1 MTTEATPGN
10 ARLNDELGPNAQ
22 DDARDPHRG
31 GSSCEA
37 SMLRN
42 LLARIHRDGGHY
54 GRKHG
59 LDKALADADS
69 QVVRWLAVQDELA
82 AAPVAIMDTREAL
95 SLCAPTEDD
104 FTALYALQGHRVALV
119 DLGPN
124 EATATAAFIS
134 AADPQTVSALLAERD
149 TMRALLA
156 EWDDGMYDSRDF
168 LRRVRLVLH
177 GDAGLQAVPVGPNV

>member
-1 MTTEATPGN
+1 MTTEVPGN
-10 ARLNDELGPNAQ
+10 VRLNDELGPNAQ

-31 GSSCEA
+31 GSSYEA

-54 GRKHG
+54 VEKHG
-59 LDKALADADS
+59 LDKALAGADA
-69 QVVRWLAVQDELA
+69 QVVRWLAMQDELA

-124 EATATAAFIS
+124 VLANRHFAAGRVW
-134 AADPQTVSALLAERD
+134 ARLLKPKPGPPQS
-149 TMRALLA
+149 
-156 EWDDGMYDSRDF
+156 
-168 LRRVRLVLH
+168 VRLSDQL
-177 GDAGLQAVPVGPNV
+177 GRAA